1 MRLGTVKYYD
11 DEKGYGLITPS
22 NGGPDLVVSSEGLID
37 KIKTQNIVVF
47 DLNFSNSN
55 VEVVRVTVLKS

>member
-11 DEKGYGLITPS
+11 DEKGLGLITPS
-22 NGGPDLVVSSEGLID
+22 NGGKDLLVSAQGLID
-37 KIKTQNIVVF
+37 KIQSNNIVPF

-55 VEVVRVTVLKS
+55 VEVVKVIVLRS